1 MQMATS
7 KALYFAAFKGHQL
20 SLKGVSFETG
30 ALYASRSDF
39 ICDQTR
45 EQWSCADLEVGVG
58 SCGGFGNTTA
68 PLAAV
73 WVREWWGSVW
83 AQGGAGACLPLLG
96 WTEPSQLYS

>member
-30 ALYASRSDF
+30 ALYASRSGF

-45 EQWSCADLEVGVG
+45 EQRSCADLEMDVGPRGAFVTLLLHLLQ
-58 SCGGFGNTTA
+58 CG
-68 PLAAV
+68 
-73 WVREWWGSVW
+73 
-83 AQGGAGACLPLLG
+83 
-96 WTEPSQLYS
+96 

>member
-20 SLKGVSFETG
+20 SLKGVSFEAG

-45 EQWSCADLEVGVG
+45 EQ
-58 SCGGFGNTTA
+58 
-68 PLAAV
+68 
-73 WVREWWGSVW
+73 
-83 AQGGAGACLPLLG
+83 
-96 WTEPSQLYS
+96 